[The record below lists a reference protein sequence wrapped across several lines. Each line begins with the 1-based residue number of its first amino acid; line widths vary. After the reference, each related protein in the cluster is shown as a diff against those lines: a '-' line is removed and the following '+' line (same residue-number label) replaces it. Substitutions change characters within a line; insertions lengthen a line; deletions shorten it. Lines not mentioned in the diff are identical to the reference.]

1 MAVRRMSNN
10 VIEKVE
16 RIKVKQEA
24 PRVFLIME
32 GMLVSLF
39 VFQPSSQLLSF
50 LHFCS
55 FFRAYGKA
63 GIRNPEPEPETE
75 TETETEPEPEPKK

>member
-1 MAVRRMSNN
+1 M
-10 VIEKVE
+10 IEKVE
-16 RIKVKQEA
+16 RIKVKLEA
-24 PRVFLIME
+24 PRVFFIME

-55 FFRAYGKA
+55 FFSPAVL
-63 GIRNPEPEPETE
+63 
-75 TETETEPEPEPKK
+75 PKGVFLVTACLAPNISSLLDTFPLKIVCCKKVFS

>member
-1 MAVRRMSNN
+1 M
-10 VIEKVE
+10 E
-16 RIKVKQEA
+16 RFKVKQEA
-24 PRVFLIME
+24 PRVFFIME

-75 TETETEPEPEPKK
+75 PEPEPKLKLRPG